1 MYLLDNLADSADC
14 GGLTLTL
21 ATIVKIPK
29 GGCHRVLEL
38 LHRLLAHKNI
48 WIPIIIK
55 RGDPPYPSHYAI
67 YLSEQFQ

>member
-29 GGCHRVLEL
+29 GGCHRVP
-38 LHRLLAHKNI
+38 NCCI
-48 WIPIIIK
+48 
-55 RGDPPYPSHYAI
+55 GS
-67 YLSEQFQ
+67 

>member
-29 GGCHRVLEL
+29 GGCHRVQNCCIGSKLTML
-38 LHRLLAHKNI
+38 YI
-48 WIPIIIK
+48 
-55 RGDPPYPSHYAI
+55 
-67 YLSEQFQ
+67 